1 MERSLDM
8 KDVEKRRG
16 TIINVIYFAMI
27 LAIAFLLVRY
37 ALGVCLPFMIAFV
50 LALLVQR
57 PKNFLV
63 RKTFLKNGAAS
74 VICVFLL
81 LIVLVALVSL
91 IGVRVFAK
99 VQDFV
104 NYIAMQ
110 FQNVESVVDN
120 IQAWLM
126 SVIAK
131 LPEFLRNTLNESAT
145 DLFAKLHD
153 YINSSAAADTAAAV
167 ADAAAAGAAGVTDPT
182 VVAAADA
189 AASSS
194 GGLAGLLSGS
204 FKLSWITTP
213 LSSLISTAKQIP
225 SMLITVVITLV
236 ASCFMATD
244 FDKMMN
250 FFKLQFPERRRADVE
265 RAKVLLKTSLGKMAR
280 AYALIMLVTF
290 IEMSVGL
297 TVLKLIGVYSSN
309 YILMVAAVTAIVDI
323 VPVLGTGTIVLP
335 WAVYS
340 FITGNFGMG
349 IGLIILYAAITV
361 IRQFIE
367 PKLVAGQLGLSPI
380 VTITALYLGLKAFGV
395 LGMLVTPLLVIMLK
409 LLNDEGIIHL
419 WKSPAR
425 VRAAQEAAAAAESEG
440 EQSTADPPAE
450 ESAPPAESGGES

>member
-1 MERSLDM
+1 M
-8 KDVEKRRG
+8 KDVEKRRA

-27 LAIAFLLVRY
+27 LAIAFLIVRY
-37 ALGVCLPFMIAFV
+37 ALGVCFPFLFAFV
-50 LALLVQR
+50 LAALVQK

-63 RKTFLKNGAAS
+63 RKTFLKDGAAS

-81 LIVLVALVSL
+81 LLVLAALISI
-91 IGVRVFAK
+91 IGVRVFARI
-99 VQDFV
+99 QDFV
-104 NYIAMQ
+104 NYIALQ
-110 FQNVESVVDN
+110 FQNMESVVDN

-131 LPEFLRNTLNESAT
+131 LPEFLRNTLTESVT
-145 DLFAKLHD
+145 DLFAKLHE
-153 YINSSAAADTAAAV
+153 YVSATAADSAAAV
-167 ADAAAAGAAGVTDPT
+167 ADAANSAVAAGG
-182 VVAAADA
+182 DA
-189 AASSS
+189 AA
-194 GGLAGLLSGS
+194 LAAAESASAPNALSGLLSGN

-225 SMLITVVITLV
+225 SMLIAVVITLV

-244 FDKMMN
+244 FDKMMG

-265 RAKVLLKTSLGKMAR
+265 RAKVLLKSSLGKMAR

-290 IEMSVGL
+290 IEVSLGL

-309 YILMVAAVTAIVDI
+309 YIFMVAAVTAIVDI
-323 VPVLGTGTIVLP
+323 VPVLGTGTVLIP
-335 WAVYS
+335 WALYS
-340 FITGNFGMG
+340 LITGNFGMG
-349 IGLIILYAAITV
+349 IGLVILYVIITV

-395 LGMLVTPLLVIMLK
+395 LGMIVMPILIIMLK

-425 VRAAQEAAAAAESEG
+425 VRAAAEAAEADAPAAEEAAAEEAAAEPETA
-440 EQSTADPPAE
+440 EQTE
-450 ESAPPAESGGES
+450 EK

>member
-1 MERSLDM
+1 M
-8 KDVEKRRG
+8 KDVEKRRS

-27 LAIAFLLVRY
+27 LAIAFLIVRY
-37 ALGVCLPFMIAFV
+37 ALGVCFPFLFAFV
-50 LALLVQR
+50 LAALVQR

-63 RKTFLKNGAAS
+63 RKTFLKDGAAS

-81 LIVLVALVSL
+81 LLLLVALVSL
-91 IGVRVFAK
+91 IGVRLFAK
-99 VQDFV
+99 IQDFV

-110 FQNVESVVDN
+110 FQNMESVVDN

-126 SVIAK
+126 GVIAK
-131 LPEFLRNTLNESAT
+131 LPEFLRNTLTESAT
-145 DLFAKLHD
+145 DLFAKLHE
-153 YINSSAAADTAAAV
+153 YVNSTAAADATAIADAAN
-167 ADAAAAGAAGVTDPT
+167 AAAAAGSDPAAL
-182 VVAAADA
+182 AAAEG
-189 AASSS
+189 AASAGSS
-194 GGLAGLLSGS
+194 GALSGLLSGN

-225 SMLITVVITLV
+225 SVLIAVVITLV

-244 FDKMMN
+244 FDKMMH
-250 FFKLQFPERRRADVE
+250 FFHLQFPERRRADVE

-290 IEMSVGL
+290 VEVSLGL
-297 TVLKLIGVYSSN
+297 TVLRLIGVYSSN
-309 YILMVAAVTAIVDI
+309 YILMVAAVTAIIDI
-323 VPVLGTGTIVLP
+323 VPVLGTGTVLIP
-335 WAVYS
+335 WALYS
-340 FITGNFGMG
+340 LITGNFGMG
-349 IGLIILYAAITV
+349 IGLAILYVIITV

-395 LGMLVTPLLVIMLK
+395 AGMLVTPILIIMLK

-425 VRAAQEAAAAAESEG
+425 VKAAQEAAAAEAATAE
-440 EQSTADPPAE
+440 APAAE
-450 ESAPPAESGGES
+450 EAEPEAEEAQEQVDS

>member
-1 MERSLDM
+1 M

-27 LAIAFLLVRY
+27 AAIAFLIVRY
-37 ALGVCLPFMIAFV
+37 ALGVCFPFLFAFV
-50 LALLVQR
+50 VAALVQR
-57 PKNFLV
+57 PKRFLV
-63 RKTFLKNGAAS
+63 RKTFLKDGTAS

-81 LIVLVALVSL
+81 LLIVAALVSV
-91 IGVRVFAK
+91 IGVRLFAK
-99 VQDFV
+99 IQDFV
-104 NYIAMQ
+104 NYLSMQ
-110 FQNVESVVDN
+110 FQNLESVVDN

-131 LPEFLRNTLNESAT
+131 LPEFLRNTLTESAG

-153 YINSSAAADTAAAV
+153 YVSASSAVDAATVADAASSAAAAAADPAAV
-167 ADAAAAGAAGVTDPT
+167 AAAEGAASAG
-182 VVAAADA
+182 
-189 AASSS
+189 SS
-194 GGLAGLLSGS
+194 GALSGLLSGN

-225 SMLITVVITLV
+225 SMLIAVVITLV

-244 FDKMMN
+244 FDKMMG

-290 IEMSVGL
+290 IEVSLGL

-323 VPVLGTGTIVLP
+323 VPVLGTGTVLIP
-335 WAVYS
+335 WALYS
-340 FITGNFGMG
+340 LITGNFGMG
-349 IGLIILYAAITV
+349 IGLVILYVIITV

-395 LGMLVTPLLVIMLK
+395 LGMIVMPILIIMLK

-425 VRAAQEAAAAAESEG
+425 VRAAQAAAEEAAAKEAAAEDAAPEEAAT
-440 EQSTADPPAE
+440 EQN
-450 ESAPPAESGGES
+450 ES

>member
-1 MERSLDM
+1 M
-8 KDVEKRRG
+8 KDVEKRRA

-37 ALGVCLPFMIAFV
+37 ALGVCLPFLIAFV

-81 LIVLVALVSL
+81 ILILAALVSI

-99 VQDFV
+99 IQDFV
-104 NYIAMQ
+104 NYIVMQ
-110 FQNVESVVDN
+110 FQNMESVVDN

-131 LPEFLRNTLNESAT
+131 LPEFLRNTLTESAT
-145 DLFAKLHD
+145 DLFAKLHE
-153 YINSSAAADTAAAV
+153 YVNTTAADTAAV
-167 ADAAAAGAAGVTDPT
+167 ADAAAATADSAAL
-182 VVAAADA
+182 AAADA
-189 AASSS
+189 TASSPNALS
-194 GGLAGLLSGS
+194 DLLSGN

-225 SMLITVVITLV
+225 SMLIAVVITLV

-244 FDKMMN
+244 FDKMMH
-250 FFKLQFPERRRADVE
+250 FFSLQFPERRRADVD

-290 IEMSVGL
+290 IEVSVGL

-309 YILMVAAVTAIVDI
+309 YILMVAAVTAIIDI
-323 VPVLGTGTIVLP
+323 VPVLGTGTVLIP
-335 WAVYS
+335 WALYS
-340 FITGNFGMG
+340 LITGNFGMG
-349 IGLIILYAAITV
+349 IGLAILYVLITV
-361 IRQFIE
+361 IRQYIE

-395 LGMLVTPLLVIMLK
+395 AGMLVTPLLVIMLK

-419 WKSPAR
+419 WKSPVRA
-425 VRAAQEAAAAAESEG
+425 RAAQEAALAEAAAAEAAPE
-440 EQSTADPPAE
+440 EAPAE
-450 ESAPPAESGGES
+450 EAATDEAPAEEAPAAPEQTES